1 MSFQVR
7 EGGGFGGF
15 LIAST
20 YASAC
25 LRVDAAGAADSSTY
39 QVVGF

>member
-25 LRVDAAGAADSSTY
+25 LRVDAEA
-39 QVVGF
+39 VVGGLEDARV